1 MPTVCACPGYKG
13 MEQYMKKGALTDNVQ
28 QEEREK
34 KKILLP
40 KQLLVCQ
47 TECSDSYCKTLPA
60 GVIQS
65 LSLPPIPLTNIVL
78 KRVYNMGILS
88 PA

>member
-1 MPTVCACPGYKG
+1 

-28 QEEREK
+28 QEERERE
-34 KKILLP
+34 KILLP
-40 KQLLVCQ
+40 KRLLVCQ